1 MTAGP
6 EIEALGETGEN
17 GVRVLT
23 VLGFLA
29 AALVVMGAFLPWI
42 VVTNDSGTTTAA
54 GIETILVNVSAGT
67 VRGEQRFRSDG
78 FLFVIEAAVCAALL
92 ALTFLGYK
100 RILFSS
106 LAALLATFI
115 VAFAISDVVNIAAT
129 VGEFEASGVA
139 TGRIGDGL
147 WLTVVGSAT
156 LELTTMGALVTTI
169 IQRRRSRPEAD
180 PESEGPGPSGGEDD
194 APHVPIGGTSG

>member
-6 EIEALGETGEN
+6 EIEAPGEN

-42 VVTNDSGTTTAA
+42 VATNDSGTTTAA

-92 ALTFLGYK
+92 ALTFLGFK

-106 LAALLATFI
+106 MAAL
-115 VAFAISDVVNIAAT
+115 VAALVVAYAILGVLQDSQILSDMRAAGT
-129 VGEFEASGVA
+129 A

-147 WLTVVGSAT
+147 WLIVIGSAT
-156 LELTTMGALVTTI
+156 LELTIMGALVTTI

-180 PESEGPGPSGGEDD
+180 PESEGPGPSGGEDA

>member
-6 EIEALGETGEN
+6 EIEAPGEN

-42 VVTNDSGTTTAA
+42 VATNDSGTTTAA
-54 GIETILVNVSAGT
+54 GIETLVVNVSAGT
-67 VRGEQRFRSDG
+67 VHGEQKFSSDG
-78 FLFVIEAAVCAALL
+78 FLFTVIAAASAALL
-92 ALTFLGYK
+92 ALVFLGYK

-106 LAALLATFI
+106 LAALVAILI
-115 VAFAISDVVNIAAT
+115 VAFAVLDVFALSQRLSDMRAAGT
-129 VGEFEASGVA
+129 A

-147 WLTVVGSAT
+147 WLTMVGSAY
-156 LELTTMGALVTTI
+156 LELTIMGALVSTI
-169 IQRRRSRPEAD
+169 IQRRRSRPQAD
-180 PESEGPGPSGGEDD
+180 PESEGPGPSGGEDA
-194 APHVPIGGTSG
+194 APHVPNGGASG